1 LIYPIKYSDQR
12 PAIASTSDKQFTKVC
27 GYLENA
33 LKRKD
38 AKLVVLF
45 GRLTSELI
53 GCVPGVDR

>member
-1 LIYPIKYSDQR
+1 M
-12 PAIASTSDKQFTKVC
+12 ASTSDKQFTKVC